1 MRGYD
6 AFDGVRWQG
15 TTPDV
20 LERDQQIAWEQW
32 TAKRQLGSAG
42 IISLKPRPLSA
53 TDDSSGPTIATT
65 AVGTLAYL
73 GVLIAAA
80 MAASRMRRRPLAV
93 YGAIVAFAAAGSAA
107 ALAAGRIGPSTSI
120 VLTHSSRVEQL
131 PSGGSLVAMTAM
143 VQYPTFDRFELR
155 ARSTD
160 AAMWPQ
166 NSPRPELRFDEAGE
180 PILAGVFGLASR
192 QAFTLEGVVAFSP
205 FQVRH
210 GDTSVTVANSS
221 AFDYQDCYVTDDL
234 AKQVLGAL
242 QPGHTQCPE
251 GNRVERRDVVHAHGD
266 AGGIR

>member
-1 MRGYD
+1 
-6 AFDGVRWQG
+6 
-15 TTPDV
+15 
-20 LERDQQIAWEQW
+20 
-32 TAKRQLGSAG
+32 
-42 IISLKPRPLSA
+42 
-53 TDDSSGPTIATT
+53 
-65 AVGTLAYL
+65 
-73 GVLIAAA
+73 
-80 MAASRMRRRPLAV
+80 MRRRPLAV

-166 NSPRPELRFDEAGE
+166 NSPRPELRSDEAGE

-221 AFDYQDCYVTDDL
+221 AFDYHDCYVTDHL

-242 QPGHTQCPE
+242 QPGQTLNVPKAIASNGVMSCTLTATPVEFGDPRHAVHVE
-251 GNRVERRDVVHAHGD
+251 GVTDVVVHLK
-266 AGGIR
+266 